1 MNQYRVTKEF
11 NERFDDKRR
20 YNVNDIY
27 PRFGFKPPE
36 GRAEALCVAE
46 VSELNKEG
54 CVYLAVIEPEPP
66 NEPTKEPEPE
76 TEQPSLEGLT
86 KADLLKYAEERGVEG
101 VSAAD
106 TKAVIMAAI
115 VAHNKPGEGQE

>member
-1 MNQYRVTKEF
+1 MFYKVVKGFKE
-11 NERFDDKRR
+11 RYDDGRR
-20 YNVNDIY
+20 YNENDIY
-27 PRFGFKPPE
+27 PRFGFAPPE

-54 CVYLAVIEPEPP
+54 RAYLAVIEPELPK
-66 NEPTKEPEPE
+66 EPAKEPEPE
-76 TEQPSLEGLT
+76 TEPPSLEGLT
-86 KADLLKYAEERGVEG
+86 KADLLKYAEEHGVEG

-115 VAHNKPGEGQE
+115 VAHNKPDEGQE